1 MFYIESESTDQCF
14 NFALEEY
21 LLTQKKEG
29 DLFGV
34 CLNAAAVNIGIN
46 QNVEEEI
53 NLKYVEEHNLNIM
66 RRKTGGGAGY
76 VDPGCL
82 TFSFI
87 TDERP
92 SEDSNYRL
100 FSLPVCRAL
109 KALGVPAEF
118 TGRNDILVDG
128 KKVSGACQ
136 RIINGRLQHSGS
148 LIFDTDIEA
157 MAAALK
163 VDPEKFKSKSAKSV
177 KARVGNL
184 KDYLPQFESIEE
196 FKEAFLEE
204 FFKGKELIKYSLT
217 EEETQIVNQIAE
229 QYRSWEWTYGRNP
242 GFEYNNKK
250 RFPGG
255 TLAVSADIREGIISG
270 IIFTGDFMATT
281 GLTDIE
287 AALTGARYEKSAVKE
302 ILQRFDLEPY
312 FGSITAD
319 EITEV
324 LLP

>member
-1 MFYIESESTDQCF
+1 MFYTELKSTDPYF
-14 NFALEEY
+14 NFAFEEY
-21 LLTQKKEG
+21 LLTYKKDG
-29 DLFGV
+29 DLLTIGQIANTV
-34 CLNAAAVNIGIN
+34 LIGIN

-53 NLKYVEEHNLNIM
+53 NLKYVEEHNMTVM
-66 RRKTGGGAGY
+66 RRKTGGGAVYYDLGGLGY
-76 VDPGCL
+76 
-82 TFSFI
+82 SFI
-87 TDERP
+87 TDERS
-92 SEDSNYRL
+92 SEDSYYRF

-118 TGRNDILVDG
+118 AGRNDILVDG
-128 KKVSGACQ
+128 KKVSGAAQ
-136 RIINGRLQHSGS
+136 RVVNGRVDHHGTL
-148 LIFDTDIEA
+148 LFDSDPEA
-157 MAAALK
+157 IAAALR

-196 FKEAFLEE
+196 FKEAFLKEL
-204 FFKGKELIKYSLT
+204 FKGKELIKYSLT
-217 EEETQIVNQIAE
+217 EEEIKIVNQIAE
-229 QYRSWEWTYGRNP
+229 QYRSREWTYGRSP